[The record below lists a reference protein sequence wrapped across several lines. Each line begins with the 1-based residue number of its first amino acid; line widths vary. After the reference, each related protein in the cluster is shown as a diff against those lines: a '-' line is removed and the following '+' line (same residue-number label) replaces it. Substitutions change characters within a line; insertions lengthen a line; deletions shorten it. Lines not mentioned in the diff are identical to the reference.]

1 MQLTKHTD
9 LALRVL
15 MYLAVKDGE
24 KVTVGEMADKYAAS
38 KNHLVKVVHKMVS
51 LGYIN
56 STQGRGGGLC
66 LAIDLHEVTI
76 GDVVRSM
83 ESILDVVDCDSNT
96 CPLLPA
102 CRLKVALGKA
112 MDTFLETLDT
122 FTLDDLVKNKSHI
135 LKLVG

>member
-15 MYLAVKDGE
+15 MYLSLKDE
-24 KVTVGEMADKYAAS
+24 KVTVGEMAEKYGAS

-66 LAIDLHEVTI
+66 LAINMSEVTI

-102 CRLKVALGKA
+102 CKLKVALSKA
-112 MDTFLETLDT
+112 MDSFLETLDT
-122 FTLDDLVKNKSHI
+122 FTLDELVKNKSHL